1 MGFQCVL
8 ARQPSQPTLCV
19 KTHAAVGQLPAL
31 LGSTFEQIMHCLEV
45 QGQQPA
51 GLPYV
56 AYKNLGMSELEV
68 EIGFPVA
75 KPLPGQGA
83 VQPGHLPGGT
93 WASTLHVGPYDHVGA
108 SWDEL
113 QHFISASGHKSR
125 GVGYEFYFDG
135 PDVPPERTRTRIMV
149 PLELLTDRRSR

>member
-8 ARQPSQPTLCV
+8 AKQPSQPTLCV
-19 KTHAAVGQLPAL
+19 RTHAAVGQLPRL
-31 LGSTFEQIMHCLEV
+31 VDSTFEQIMQLLAA
-45 QGQQPA
+45 QGQEPA

-56 AYKNLGMSELEV
+56 AYKNLGMTELDL

-75 KPLPGQGA
+75 KPLPGEGA
-83 VQPGHLPGGT
+83 VQPGQLPGGI

-113 QHFISASGHKSR
+113 QHFINASGHHSR

-135 PDVPPERTRTRIMV
+135 PDVPPEKTRTRIMV
-149 PLELLTDRRSR
+149 PLSD

>member
-19 KTHAAVGQLPAL
+19 KTHAAVEQLPLL
-31 LGSTFEQIMHCLEV
+31 LGTTFEQILHLLEA

-56 AYKNLGMSELEV
+56 AYKNLGQPELEL

-75 KPLPGQGA
+75 KPLPGQGT
-83 VQPGHLPGGT
+83 VQPGQLPGGT
-93 WASTLHVGPYDHVGA
+93 WASTLHVGPADRVGS

-113 QHFISASGHKSR
+113 QQFIAASGHHSR

-135 PDVPPERTRTRIMV
+135 PDVPPEKTRTRIMV
-149 PLELLTDRRSR
+149 PLD